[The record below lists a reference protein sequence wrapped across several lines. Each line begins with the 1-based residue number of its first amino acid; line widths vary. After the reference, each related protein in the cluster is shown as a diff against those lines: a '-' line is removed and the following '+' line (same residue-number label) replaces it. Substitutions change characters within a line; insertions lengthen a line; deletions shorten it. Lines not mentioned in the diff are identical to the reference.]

1 MSKFDRYFFNQL
13 LVSFLFFSIVLIA
26 VFWVNKAVILF
37 DKLISEGHSAAIFF
51 EFSLLALPEAA
62 ALVFPISSFA
72 AAVYVSNRLSNESEF
87 VILRASGVSAGRLA
101 RPVLYFGVIIALV
114 MIMIT
119 NVAIPLSKNQLNQRE
134 HEIGANLTAK
144 LLREGRFLHPRAK
157 TTLFIEK
164 IALDGE
170 LKNVFLSDRREPLTT
185 RTYTAQSA
193 YLLQQN
199 GSNKLVLVNG
209 MSQILNNETN
219 QLSTTSFSDLTFDV
233 GDYFSQSTTS
243 RRKIDGFSTLEM
255 LSNPAFVLLESG
267 SSMGAFIENLN
278 QRFHQPLLSL
288 LSALI
293 GFSAIVGAGYSRVG
307 TGRYVIVAIFLL
319 VIVKLIEGAL
329 KDTVYKSANNWPF
342 VYAPGIFALFC
353 VVFLILRTDKTPLRS
368 YALEFGSASKSAGVT
383 R

>member
-199 GSNKLVLVNG
+199 GGNKLVLVNG
-209 MSQILNNETN
+209 MTQILDNETN

-293 GFSAIVGAGYSRVG
+293 GFGAIVAAGYSRLG
-307 TGRYVIVAIFLL
+307 TGRYVVVAIFVL

-329 KDTVYKSANNWPF
+329 KDTVYKSAHNWPF
-342 VYAPGIFALFC
+342 VYAPGIFALLC
-353 VVFLILRTDKTPLRS
+353 VIFLILRADKTPLRS
-368 YALEFGSASKSAGVT
+368 SAFGFGSISKSAGAPQ
-383 R
+383 

>member
-13 LVSFLFFSIVLIA
+13 VVSFLFFSIVLIA

-87 VILRASGVSAGRLA
+87 VILRASGVSAGRLS

-114 MIMIT
+114 MIVIT

-199 GSNKLVLVNG
+199 GGNKLVLVNG
-209 MSQILNNETN
+209 MTQILDNETN

-255 LSNPAFVLLESG
+255 LSNSAFVLLESG

-293 GFSAIVGAGYSRVG
+293 GFGAIVGAGYSRLG
-307 TGRYVIVAIFLL
+307 TGRYVVVAIFLL

-329 KDTVYKSANNWPF
+329 KDTVYKSAHNWPF
-342 VYAPGIFALFC
+342 VYAPGIFALLC
-353 VVFLILRTDKTPLRS
+353 VIFVILRADKTPLRS
-368 YALEFGSASKSAGVT
+368 SAFGFGSISKSAGAPQ
-383 R
+383 

>member
-87 VILRASGVSAGRLA
+87 VILRASGVSAGRLS

-114 MIMIT
+114 MIVIT

-134 HEIGANLTAK
+134 HEISANLTAK

-199 GSNKLVLVNG
+199 GGNKLVLVNG
-209 MSQILNNETN
+209 MTQILDNETN

-293 GFSAIVGAGYSRVG
+293 GFGAIVGAGYSRLG
-307 TGRYVIVAIFLL
+307 TGRYVVVAIFLL

-329 KDTVYKSANNWPF
+329 KDTVYKSAHNWPF

-353 VVFLILRTDKTPLRS
+353 VIFLILRADKTPLRS
-368 YALEFGSASKSAGVT
+368 SALGFGSISKSAGAPQ
-383 R
+383 

>member
-144 LLREGRFLHPRAK
+144 LLREGRFLPPRAT

-209 MSQILNNETN
+209 MSQILSNETN

-293 GFSAIVGAGYSRVG
+293 GFGAIAGAGSRDPPRTESARTRFVQA
-307 TGRYVIVAIFLL
+307 YEEKVWKP
-319 VIVKLIEGAL
+319 VKQYTTS
-329 KDTVYKSANNWPF
+329 TVP
-342 VYAPGIFALFC
+342 
-353 VVFLILRTDKTPLRS
+353 VFLHCLRS
-368 YALEFGSASKSAGVT
+368 IFRQPVAEARLRVKYGKSINKN
-383 R
+383 

>member
-13 LVSFLFFSIVLIA
+13 VVSFLFFSIVLIA

-87 VILRASGVSAGRLA
+87 VILRASGVSAGRLS

-114 MIMIT
+114 MIVIT
-119 NVAIPLSKNQLNQRE
+119 NVAVPLSKNQLNQRE

-199 GSNKLVLVNG
+199 GGNKLVLVNG
-209 MSQILNNETN
+209 MTQILDNETN

-293 GFSAIVGAGYSRVG
+293 GFGAIVGAGYSRLG
-307 TGRYVIVAIFLL
+307 TGRYVVVAIFLL
-319 VIVKLIEGAL
+319 VIVKLTEGAL
-329 KDTVYKSANNWPF
+329 KDTVYKSAHNWPF

-353 VVFLILRTDKTPLRS
+353 VIFLILRADKAPLRS
-368 YALEFGSASKSAGVT
+368 SALGFGSISKSAGAPQ
-383 R
+383 